1 MEIIKQEIINSQFSI
16 IWSMPYEVK
25 IKERKARV
33 EILEQNDTW
42 YKVKIGDRI
51 YDLDVARVENGVYS
65 VIYNGKSTNMEMIEG
80 DAPNKYI
87 VNTRSSDYE
96 IEILDAKARYAAA
109 HKGELDN
116 ADTIISSPM
125 PGKVVR
131 IPVKKRNES
140 GQGRHGYCGFGH
152 ENGKRIQKPGGWRG
166 EKGFRERRCH
176 HQRPPTAGRNRKE
189 WWIINGELWMMNCE
203 L

>member
-1 MEIIKQEIINSQFSI
+1 
-16 IWSMPYEVK
+16 MPYEVK

-33 EILEQNDTW
+33 EILEQNGTW

-131 IPVKKRNES
+131 IPVKKGTKVAKGDTVIVVSAMKMES
-140 GQGRHGYCGFGH
+140 EYKSPVDGVVKKVFV
-152 ENGKRIQKPGGWRG
+152 
-166 EKGFRERRCH
+166 
-176 HQRPPTAGRNRKE
+176 KE
-189 WWIINGELWMMNCE
+189 DATINGHQPLIEIEKEGEL
-203 L
+203 